1 MFIHATHTLAPITRG
16 RVMYPAAVSFGVR
29 QNGRVH
35 TAI

>member
-1 MFIHATHTLAPITRG
+1 MFTYATHTLVPMLG
-16 RVMYPAAVSFGVR
+16 RVMPTGAVSFGVR

>member
-1 MFIHATHTLAPITRG
+1 MITYATQTLMPMLGCVTPTG
-16 RVMYPAAVSFGVR
+16 AVSFGVR